1 MHKKGV
7 ALHGRK
13 PHITDIGLRRP
24 TAFCARKP
32 KMFDLFVRTFQAW
45 RTPGHTANE
54 LSRLSEAQLRDIGL
68 VRNAS
73 GEYERRSAGPR

>member
-1 MHKKGV
+1 
-7 ALHGRK
+7 
-13 PHITDIGLRRP
+13 
-24 TAFCARKP
+24 
-32 KMFDLFVRTFQAW
+32 MFDLFVRTFQAW

-54 LSRLSEAQLRDIGL
+54 LSRLSEAQLSDIGL